1 MKFKTWI
8 LALAATGLLLTQ
20 TGCAV
25 LLVGV
30 AVGVGAGA
38 VAYTKGD
45 LETLEPVSYESAWT
59 AVEETAKEMGFPIT
73 KRDKKPLEGTLLA
86 KSHYGEVT
94 FTVENKG
101 EKLSFISIRVGT
113 FGDEPFSR
121 QIFEKLKGKLK

>member
-25 LLVGV
+25 LLVGA
-30 AVGVGAGA
+30 AVGLGAGT

-59 AVEETAKEMGFPIT
+59 AVEETAKEMGLPII
-73 KRDKKPLEGTLLA
+73 KRDKKTLEGTLLA
-86 KSHYGEVT
+86 KSHFGEVA
-94 FTVENKG
+94 FTVINRG
-101 EKLSFISIRVGT
+101 EKLSSISIRVGT
-113 FGDEPFSR
+113 FGDEAFSR
-121 QIFEKLKGKLK
+121 QIYEKLKGKLK